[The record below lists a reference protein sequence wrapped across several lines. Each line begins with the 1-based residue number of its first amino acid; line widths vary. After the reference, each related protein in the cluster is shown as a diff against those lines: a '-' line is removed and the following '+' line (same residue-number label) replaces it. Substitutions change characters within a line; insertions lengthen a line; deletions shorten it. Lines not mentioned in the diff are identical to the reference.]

1 MEPQIIKFTVADMSC
16 GACVARIRGALK
28 QVSLPSEVEVD
39 IDLAQ
44 HQVILTKGANPATA
58 KLVREAI
65 EAAGYTAVVND
76 SGPTAQ
82 SASGVGDCGPAPDG
96 TQV

>member
-1 MEPQIIKFTVADMSC
+1 MQLATWNVNSLTVRLPQVLDWLAAHPVDALVLQETKCTDDKF
-16 GACVARIRGALK
+16 
-28 QVSLPSEVEVD
+28 P
-39 IDLAQ
+39 
-44 HQVILTKGANPATA
+44 H
-58 KLVREAI
+58 EAI

>member
-65 EAAGYTAVVND
+65 EEQAIPLRST
-76 SGPTAQ
+76 
-82 SASGVGDCGPAPDG
+82 
-96 TQV
+96 TQALPLSPHQV